1 MSLLRFPRSG
11 RQRRRGFSLLE
22 AILAMTILT
31 SAIVV
36 LGELVRMGARHAAL
50 ARDVTQ
56 AQLLCESTL
65 NEIAAGMS
73 GGATAMTDAPIDASL
88 AGGNPNWVYSVAVG
102 TLEVPGLIAVQ
113 VTVRKNEPA
122 NKRPASYSLTRWM
135 KDPSVTLVPSDL
147 LTTETT
153 SSSSTSSGAG
163 SAGSAAASSGASA
176 GGTSGR

>member
-1 MSLLRFPRSG
+1 MSLLRIPRSG
-11 RQRRRGFSLLE
+11 RARRRGFSLLE

-36 LGELVRMGARHAAL
+36 LGELVRMGSRHAAL

-56 AQLLCESTL
+56 AQFLCESTL
-65 NEIAAGMS
+65 NEIAAGLS
-73 GGATAMTDAPIDASL
+73 GGATATTDAPIDASL

-102 TLEVPGLIAVQ
+102 ALEVPGLIAVQ

-135 KDPSVTLVPSDL
+135 KDPAVTLVPSDL

-153 SSSSTSSGAG
+153 TSSSSSGG
-163 SAGSAAASSGASA
+163 AAAGGAS
-176 GGTSGR
+176 GR